1 MTTDAEMS
9 GELMRI
15 RLAQM
20 RDAFWL
26 VPLLLGLAGIVLAQ
40 LLVALDKAVG
50 TTRPGLGV
58 LFYQVG
64 VSGGRDIL
72 GAIAGSIL
80 AVAAT
85 SFSITISVLATAS
98 STYGPRLVR
107 NFMNDRGNQ
116 FVLGM
121 FGATFLYSLM
131 VLRAIRGE
139 DDLKGSFVPDIAI
152 NVAVLLAVVDVIVL
166 VYFINHIARSI
177 QVSTLSSRVRSEL
190 DSVVGLLYPEEEPS
204 DAVAAPTPPGGQVV
218 TSALSGFIIGIDEES
233 VLDTAC
239 KHDCLIVVGVRPGD
253 HVIEGDPIA
262 YVHPAVDNAQED
274 RRPARDSDVDVP
286 DDKVRAHIHVGET
299 RTPYQDIQFA
309 VQQLTEMAV
318 RALSPGTNDPY
329 TAHNALNE
337 LAAGLT
343 PMAQRTA
350 PQLGRVDSD
359 GTLRLIVTRL
369 PLTELIDD
377 VFGAV
382 RTYAIAHPIAM
393 TAAILLARRL
403 GTAAVD
409 DDVRDAVLRH
419 LTLIYDAVDRIDD
432 QVDADFCR
440 GEIDLA
446 RQAIVTGARTR

>member
-1 MTTDAEMS
+1 M
-9 GELMRI
+9 GRL
-15 RLAQM
+15 RLAQL

-26 VPLLLGLAGIVLAQ
+26 VPMLLGIAGIALAQ
-40 LLVALDKAVG
+40 ILVAVDRKVG
-50 TTRPGLGV
+50 SAGSGGEGAL
-58 LFYQVG
+58 LYQVG

-72 GAIAGSIL
+72 GAIGGSML

-131 VLRAIRGE
+131 VLRAIRG
-139 DDLKGSFVPDIAI
+139 GSEVGEEFVPDIAI
-152 NVAVLLAVVDVIVL
+152 NVAVLLAIIDVIVL

-177 QVSTLSSRVRSEL
+177 QVSTLSARVRSEL
-190 DSVVGLLYPEEEPS
+190 DAVVRTQYPESEPEESCPAPAPDGGS
-204 DAVAAPTPPGGQVV
+204 AVDSRT
-218 TSALSGFIIGIDEES
+218 SGFVIGIDEDGL
-233 VLDTAC
+233 LDEAE
-239 KHDCLIVVGVRPGD
+239 KSDCLIVLRVRPGD
-253 HVIEGDPIA
+253 HVIDGDRLA
-262 YVHPAVDNAQED
+262 TLHGTDDRQSVSADVCRHVHL
-274 RRPARDSDVDVP
+274 
-286 DDKVRAHIHVGET
+286 GET

-337 LAAGLT
+337 LAASLV
-343 PMAQRTA
+343 PLARRRA
-350 PQLGRVDSD
+350 PQLGRRGDD
-359 GTLRLIVTRL
+359 GTLRLVVTRL

-382 RTYAIAHPIAM
+382 RTYAIGHPIAM

-403 GTAAVD
+403 GVAAVEP
-409 DDVRDAVLRH
+409 DVRAAVLSH
-419 LTLIYDAVDRIDD
+419 LELIHDALDRVDD
-432 QVDADFCR
+432 QVDAQFCR
-440 GEIDLA
+440 GEIDE
-446 RQAIVTGARTR
+446 ARTAIAAA